1 MNKNQQEYLKN
12 ETIKRKEEFMT
23 RRTKI
28 ICTLGPSTDNE
39 AVMRALIEEG
49 MNVARFNFSH
59 GPHDE
64 QMGRLKMLRKLRK
77 ELGKYVA
84 ALLDTKGPEIRL
96 VEFEKGK
103 TELKTGQTF
112 TLTTDDIL
120 GTDERVSI
128 TYKNLADDVK
138 LGDHILIDDGLV
150 GLEVVEIKPVAKPV
164 NTKVNARDI
173 VCKVLND
180 GVISNKK
187 GVNVPN
193 VDLTMPFISEKDY
206 GDICFAVE
214 NDYDFI
220 AASFVRTAEDVME
233 IRKILAEKG
242 GEDIKIISKIENM
255 QGVRNID
262 DIIRVSDGI
271 MVARGDMG
279 VEIPLE
285 DVPVMQKMIIKKV
298 CEAGKIVITATQM
311 LDSMMK
317 HPRPTRAESTDVANA
332 IYDGTSAIMLSGE
345 TAAGMYPIE
354 AVKTMVRIATRT
366 EHDIN
371 YLQRFRQRRTM
382 CNPDVTNAISH
393 ATCTMAGDLSA
404 AAIVTVT
411 KSGRTARMISKY
423 RPNCTIIGECLTEK
437 VCRQLNLEW
446 GVEPILITE
455 EQDASQLFE
464 KAVDVA
470 EMAGFVSKGELVV
483 LTGGVPLGVSGTTN
497 LIKVQVA
504 GHILVTGKGLNGKK
518 ISGNL
523 CVCHSNE
530 DLKSFKDGDIIVA
543 ADTTNEMM
551 AQMRQASALIV
562 EAEGANCHAAI
573 AGLSLDIPVLIA
585 AKNALNV
592 LKTSAYVEV
601 DCESGVVSA
610 N

>member
-1 MNKNQQEYLKN
+1 
-12 ETIKRKEEFMT
+12 MT

-285 DVPVMQKMIIKKV
+285 DVPVMQKMIIKKA

-366 EHDIN
+366 EQDIN

-470 EMAGFVSKGELVV
+470 ETAGFVSKGELVV

-562 EAEGANCHAAI
+562 EAESANCHAAI

-585 AKNALNV
+585 AKNALDV

>member
-1 MNKNQQEYLKN
+1 
-12 ETIKRKEEFMT
+12 
-23 RRTKI
+23 
-28 ICTLGPSTDNE
+28 
-39 AVMRALIEEG
+39 
-49 MNVARFNFSH
+49 
-59 GPHDE
+59 
-64 QMGRLKMLRKLRK
+64 
-77 ELGKYVA
+77 
-84 ALLDTKGPEIRL
+84 
-96 VEFEKGK
+96 
-103 TELKTGQTF
+103 
-112 TLTTDDIL
+112 
-120 GTDERVSI
+120 
-128 TYKNLADDVK
+128 
-138 LGDHILIDDGLV
+138 
-150 GLEVVEIKPVAKPV
+150 
-164 NTKVNARDI
+164 
-173 VCKVLND
+173 
-180 GVISNKK
+180 
-187 GVNVPN
+187 
-193 VDLTMPFISEKDY
+193 
-206 GDICFAVE
+206 
-214 NDYDFI
+214 
-220 AASFVRTAEDVME
+220 
-233 IRKILAEKG
+233 
-242 GEDIKIISKIENM
+242 
-255 QGVRNID
+255 
-262 DIIRVSDGI
+262 
-271 MVARGDMG
+271 
-279 VEIPLE
+279 
-285 DVPVMQKMIIKKV
+285 
-298 CEAGKIVITATQM
+298 
-311 LDSMMK
+311 
-317 HPRPTRAESTDVANA
+317 
-332 IYDGTSAIMLSGE
+332 
-345 TAAGMYPIE
+345 
-354 AVKTMVRIATRT
+354 
-366 EHDIN
+366 
-371 YLQRFRQRRTM
+371 M

-446 GVEPILITE
+446 GVEPVLITE

>member
-1 MNKNQQEYLKN
+1 
-12 ETIKRKEEFMT
+12 MT

-285 DVPVMQKMIIKKV
+285 DVPVMQKMIIKKA

-366 EHDIN
+366 EQDIN

-446 GVEPILITE
+446 GVEPVLITE

-470 EMAGFVSKGELVV
+470 EAAGFVSKGELVV

-530 DLKSFKDGDIIVA
+530 D
-543 ADTTNEMM
+543 
-551 AQMRQASALIV
+551 
-562 EAEGANCHAAI
+562 
-573 AGLSLDIPVLIA
+573 
-585 AKNALNV
+585 
-592 LKTSAYVEV
+592 
-601 DCESGVVSA
+601 
-610 N
+610 

>member
-1 MNKNQQEYLKN
+1 
-12 ETIKRKEEFMT
+12 MT

-138 LGDHILIDDGLV
+138 SGDHILIDDGLV

-423 RPNCTIIGECLTEK
+423 RPDCTIIGECLTEK

-470 EMAGFVSKGELVV
+470 ETAGFVSKGELVV

-562 EAEGANCHAAI
+562 EAESANCHAAI

-585 AKNALNV
+585 AKNALDV

>member
-1 MNKNQQEYLKN
+1 MS
-12 ETIKRKEEFMT
+12 RK
-23 RRTKI
+23 TKI
-28 ICTLGPSTDNE
+28 ICTLGPAVDNE
-39 AVMRALIEEG
+39 DVMRALIQEG

-64 QMGRLKMLRKLRK
+64 QMGRLKMLRKLRT
-77 ELGKYVA
+77 ELGKPVA

-96 VEFEKGK
+96 GQFEKGK
-103 TELKTGQTF
+103 TELKTGRGF
-112 TLTTDDIL
+112 TLTTDDIT
-120 GTDERVSI
+120 GTDDRVSI
-128 TYKNLADDVK
+128 TYKNLWNDVK
-138 LGDHILIDDGLV
+138 PGDHILIDDGLV
-150 GLEVVEIKPVAKPV
+150 GLEVIEIRPVANPV
-164 NTKVNARDI
+164 NKAINPMDI
-173 VCKVLND
+173 VCRVLND
-180 GVISNKK
+180 GVISDRK

-262 DIIRVSDGI
+262 EIIRVSDGI

-298 CEAGKIVITATQM
+298 CDAGKIVITATQM

-317 HPRPTRAESTDVANA
+317 HPRPTRAEATDVANA

-366 EHDIN
+366 EQDIN
-371 YLQRFRQRRTM
+371 YLQRFRQRRAM
-382 CNPDVTNAISH
+382 CNPDVTSAISH

-423 RPNCTIIGECLTEK
+423 RPNCTIVGECLTEK

-446 GVEPILITE
+446 GVEPVLIAE
-455 EQDASQLFE
+455 EKNADMLFE

-470 EMAGFVSKGELVV
+470 EATGFVSKGDIVV

-504 GHILVTGKGLNGKK
+504 GHILLNGKGANGK
-518 ISGNL
+518 RISGNL
-523 CVCHSNE
+523 CVCHE
-530 DLKSFKDGDIIVA
+530 AGDIESFKDGDIIVA

-551 AQMRQASALIV
+551 SQMRRASGLIV
-562 EAEGANCHAAI
+562 ENEDANCHAVI

-585 AKNALNV
+585 AKDAVQV
-592 LKTSAYVEV
+592 LKSGAYVEL
-601 DCESGVVSA
+601 DCENGIVSTMSETK
-610 N
+610 

>member
-1 MNKNQQEYLKN
+1 
-12 ETIKRKEEFMT
+12 MT

-150 GLEVVEIKPVAKPV
+150 GLEVVEIKPVVKPV

-446 GVEPILITE
+446 GVEPVLITE

-585 AKNALNV
+585 AKNALDV

>member
-285 DVPVMQKMIIKKV
+285 DVPVMQKMIIKKA

>member
-1 MNKNQQEYLKN
+1 MN
-12 ETIKRKEEFMT
+12 RK
-23 RRTKI
+23 TKI
-28 ICTLGPSTDNE
+28 ICTLGPAVDNE
-39 AVMRALIEEG
+39 DTMRALIQEG

-64 QMGRLKMLRKLRK
+64 QMGRLKMLRKLRA
-77 ELGKYVA
+77 ELGKPVA

-96 VEFEKGK
+96 GEFENGK
-103 TELKTGQTF
+103 VSLTSGQIF
-112 TLTTDDIL
+112 TLTTDDIM
-120 GTDERVSI
+120 GPDDRVSV
-128 TYKNLADDVK
+128 TYKNLAADVK
-138 LGDHILIDDGLV
+138 PGNHILIDDGLV
-150 GLEVVEIKPVAKPV
+150 GLEVLEINPVEKPTVKDAK
-164 NTKVNARDI
+164 DI
-173 VCKVLND
+173 VCRVLND

-193 VDLTMPFISEKDY
+193 VNLTMPYISEKDY
-206 GDICFAVE
+206 SDICFAVE

-220 AASFVRTAEDVME
+220 AASFVRTASDVLE

-242 GEDIKIISKIENM
+242 GEDIRIISKIENM
-255 QGVRNID
+255 QGVENID
-262 DIIRVSDGI
+262 EIIRVSDGI

-285 DVPVMQKMIIKKV
+285 DVPVIQKMIIKKV

-317 HPRPTRAESTDVANA
+317 HPRPTRAEATDVANA

-345 TAAGMYPIE
+345 TAAGQYPVE

-366 EHDIN
+366 ERDIN
-371 YLQRFRQRRTM
+371 YDQRFRQRKVM
-382 CNPDVTNAISH
+382 ANPDVTSAISH

-404 AAIVTVT
+404 AAIITVT
-411 KSGRTARMISKY
+411 KSGGTARMISKY
-423 RPNCTIIGECLTEK
+423 RPSCRIIGECLTEK

-446 GVEPILITE
+446 GVEPVLIGE
-455 EQDASQLFE
+455 EKSAELLFD

-470 EMAGFVSKGELVV
+470 EEKGFVSKGDIVV

-504 GHILVTGKGLNGKK
+504 GHILVNGKGVNGKK

-523 CVCHSNE
+523 CVCHSIE

-543 ADTTNEMM
+543 ADTCNEMM
-551 AQMRQASALIV
+551 EQMRQASGLIV
-562 EAEGANCHAAI
+562 ESKAENCHAVI

-585 AKNALNV
+585 AENALNV
-592 LKTSAYVEV
+592 LKTSAFVEL
-601 DCESGVVSA
+601 DCENGVVSA
-610 N
+610 Y

>member
-1 MNKNQQEYLKN
+1 M
-12 ETIKRKEEFMT
+12 
-23 RRTKI
+23 
-28 ICTLGPSTDNE
+28 
-39 AVMRALIEEG
+39 
-49 MNVARFNFSH
+49 
-59 GPHDE
+59 
-64 QMGRLKMLRKLRK
+64 
-77 ELGKYVA
+77 
-84 ALLDTKGPEIRL
+84 
-96 VEFEKGK
+96 
-103 TELKTGQTF
+103 
-112 TLTTDDIL
+112 
-120 GTDERVSI
+120 
-128 TYKNLADDVK
+128 
-138 LGDHILIDDGLV
+138 
-150 GLEVVEIKPVAKPV
+150 

-423 RPNCTIIGECLTEK
+423 RPNCTIIGEC
-437 VCRQLNLEW
+437 
-446 GVEPILITE
+446 
-455 EQDASQLFE
+455 
-464 KAVDVA
+464 
-470 EMAGFVSKGELVV
+470 
-483 LTGGVPLGVSGTTN
+483 
-497 LIKVQVA
+497 
-504 GHILVTGKGLNGKK
+504 
-518 ISGNL
+518 
-523 CVCHSNE
+523 
-530 DLKSFKDGDIIVA
+530 
-543 ADTTNEMM
+543 
-551 AQMRQASALIV
+551 
-562 EAEGANCHAAI
+562 
-573 AGLSLDIPVLIA
+573 
-585 AKNALNV
+585 
-592 LKTSAYVEV
+592 
-601 DCESGVVSA
+601 
-610 N
+610 